1 MPDQSAASSEDSE
14 GLGRTFASIML
25 GQLGRGLVQFAAF
38 LDGDGPHGGGC
49 DCDEPEDSPRIES
62 FRWEARFASDV
73 PNNALVALD
82 GRVIDAEPGLR
93 ALRVTQ
99 KRAGERQGPLGGPV
113 ELITFLV
120 VDLDSDEPHSLTL
133 SPDSSLRVAVEVPDS
148 VADLDGGA

>member
-1 MPDQSAASSEDSE
+1 MPDQSATSPAGFE
-14 GLGRTFASIML
+14 GVGRTFASIML
-25 GQLGRGLVQFAAF
+25 GQLGRGLVQFATF
-38 LDGDGPHGGGC
+38 LDGDGPHGEGC
-49 DCDEPEDSPRIES
+49 GCDEPEDSPRIES

-73 PNNALVALD
+73 PDNALVALD
-82 GRVIDAEPGLR
+82 GRALDSEPGLR

-99 KRAGERQGPLGGPV
+99 KRAAERQGPLGGSM

-148 VADLDGGA
+148 VADLDGRA